1 MSGLDR
7 TDVAILEIL
16 QEDARTPIKEIAAS
30 VGLSA
35 SSTHARLNALR
46 DAGVLGRFRAEVSP
60 LAFGVGIEAVLMV
73 ELSKHTRGEV
83 DSFLDAVA
91 EVPEVRSATLVTGR
105 HDVLIHIV
113 ARNTNHLKDLA
124 LDKITSKPGVVRVET
139 SIVYETR
146 NRHIMPDLR
155 VHN

>member
-1 MSGLDR
+1 
-7 TDVAILEIL
+7 
-16 QEDARTPIKEIAAS
+16 
-30 VGLSA
+30 
-35 SSTHARLNALR
+35 
-46 DAGVLGRFRAEVSP
+46 
-60 LAFGVGIEAVLMV
+60 MV

-91 EVPEVRSATLVTGR
+91 EVPEVRSAILVTGR